1 MKTVREIR
9 EEAARCSQWSEGR
22 RRRFAELPKNLHD
35 LAWEK
40 DLDIGFC
47 PSNFLVQEKGYYL
60 FSEAEESP
68 IFLGANAKEAARHLE
83 GGNDL
88 HSVH

>member
-60 FSEAEESP
+60 FPEESMGDPP
-68 IFLGANAKEAARHLE
+68 IFLGTSIKQVK
-83 GGNDL
+83 GKIK
-88 HSVH
+88 